1 MVGLSLVLAA
11 VCTVCPA
18 ENAAVRSPINVLFTI
33 DVESRRVGSLEQD
46 IWGELPGESE
56 RHGIQRMMDILDR
69 HGVKGTFF
77 VNVYE
82 VPSHREGAMGEVCLA
97 IHQRGHDVELHT
109 HPAPMFGI
117 AEISDAAAATQ
128 AEILATGSTLLQEW
142 TARPPIAHRAGNY
155 AANQDTLEACR
166 QAGISMDFSH
176 NMAWPTCR
184 LSQSGITKNAP
195 VVANGVLCVPVTAY
209 CQLWVGAW
217 QSLRFPDIESSS
229 PEEVRKVISDL
240 QQHDVRTAVI
250 MMHSFSFSR
259 FGKPNRRVERALD
272 ELLAGLV
279 ADPKVRVVSAR
290 QLYDIWRA
298 DPQALAGGDYLPTTG
313 WWMTYCRAWQRL
325 DEGWQNAAVAF
336 GPIVLCSI
344 SALAAGMTW
353 RLRRR
358 RRANMQARAAPVNV
372 AHSGCTDPQDVP
384 RG

>member
-1 MVGLSLVLAA
+1 MS
-11 VCTVCPA
+11 
-18 ENAAVRSPINVLFTI
+18 VR
-33 DVESRRVGSLEQD
+33 
-46 IWGELPGESE
+46 
-56 RHGIQRMMDILDR
+56 
-69 HGVKGTFF
+69 
-77 VNVYE
+77 
-82 VPSHREGAMGEVCLA
+82 
-97 IHQRGHDVELHT
+97 
-109 HPAPMFGI
+109 
-117 AEISDAAAATQ
+117 
-128 AEILATGSTLLQEW
+128 
-142 TARPPIAHRAGNY
+142 
-155 AANQDTLEACR
+155 
-166 QAGISMDFSH
+166 
-176 NMAWPTCR
+176 
-184 LSQSGITKNAP
+184 
-195 VVANGVLCVPVTAY
+195 
-209 CQLWVGAW
+209 
-217 QSLRFPDIESSS
+217 
-229 PEEVRKVISDL
+229 
-240 QQHDVRTAVI
+240 RT
-250 MMHSFSFSR
+250 SFSFSR